1 MLLKELEITNKIKE
15 SLFDVIE
22 EHKDRVKWLAIDCY
36 VAGNDLH
43 KGILEV
49 HELLQQLEDVDCLS
63 GIKTVLII
71 SYPSDVSESK
81 IKVKLLD
88 KEPKIA
94 ENIVIQ

>member
-1 MLLKELEITNKIKE
+1 MLLKELEITEETLETLFDIIKE
-15 SLFDVIE
+15 Y
-22 EHKDRVKWLAIDCY
+22 KDTVKWLAIDCY
-36 VAGNDLH
+36 VAGTDLY

-49 HELLQQLEDVDCLS
+49 HELLQQLEDIDYLE

-71 SYPSDVSESK
+71 SYPSDEPESK
-81 IKVKLLD
+81 IKVGLFD